1 MEQYWLDI
9 CLIIPLA
16 WGLVRG
22 LYKGLMMSVGS
33 LVGLILG
40 VYLANIYAPQLSAV
54 LLKQFVLSQ
63 QVAHVLAYFL
73 IFGGV
78 TLISFLIAKI
88 LDKFFKVVMLSWL
101 NRLLGALF
109 GVVKYALALSVI
121 LNLIA
126 LLDNNNLSIIP
137 QDAKNNSILY
147 EPVLKTVPTLL
158 PYVKFYVGGDGQN

>member
-33 LVGLILG
+33 LVGLVLG
-40 VYLANIYAPQLSAV
+40 VYMANIYAPQLSGI

-63 QVAHVLAYFL
+63 QVAHVLAYFI

-78 TLISFLIAKI
+78 TLITFLIANI

-109 GVVKYALALSVI
+109 GVLKYAIALSVV
-121 LNLIA
+121 LNLLTLI
-126 LLDNNNLSIIP
+126 DNHLSFIP
-137 QDAKNNSILY
+137 QKAKENSILY

>member
-33 LVGLILG
+33 LVGLVLG
-40 VYLANIYAPQLSAV
+40 VYMANIYAPQLSGI

-63 QVAHVLAYFL
+63 QVAHVLAYFI

-137 QDAKNNSILY
+137 QDAKNNSIMY